1 VRGVAAFKGGLA
13 GSGRR
18 SSLRPMV
25 ETPESAP
32 ESAPESPRGSDAGRP
47 ESALDRPV
55 ARVVAFAVFLG
66 VAALLAWIHRDD
78 LFPPEPVAAAAG
90 DPVALCFAERA
101 ADIDRMQ
108 TEGTIGAA
116 QARLFK
122 SRAQALCQDQFGRGS
137 GPPPQ

>member
-1 VRGVAAFKGGLA
+1 MRGVAAFKGGLA

-25 ETPESAP
+25 ETPES
-32 ESAPESPRGSDAGRP
+32 PRGSPSGRP
-47 ESALDRPV
+47 DSVLDRPI

-78 LFPPEPVAAAAG
+78 LFPPEPTAAAAD
-90 DPVALCFAERA
+90 DPVALCFAQRA

-122 SRAQALCQDQFGRGS
+122 SRAQALCQDRFGRGS
-137 GPPPQ
+137 GPPPPQ

>member
-1 VRGVAAFKGGLA
+1 MRGVAAFKGGLA

-32 ESAPESPRGSDAGRP
+32 ESPRGSPAGRP
-47 ESALDRPV
+47 DSALDRPV

-78 LFPPEPVAAAAG
+78 LVPPEPVAAAAG